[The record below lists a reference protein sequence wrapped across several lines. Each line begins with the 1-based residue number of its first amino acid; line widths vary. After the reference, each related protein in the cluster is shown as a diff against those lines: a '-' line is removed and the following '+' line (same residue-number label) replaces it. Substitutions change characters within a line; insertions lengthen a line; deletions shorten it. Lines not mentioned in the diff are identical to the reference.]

1 MVLPIGLLCIS
12 ILNLD
17 PNSATAA
24 IATKTAVSTFFTG
37 AHPTAWRFLSID
49 SFLMATLADT
59 VDGFSLDLH
68 EFHYSS
74 TTGSPSAIPAVSLD
88 G

>member
-17 PNSATAA
+17 PNSPTAA

-49 SFLMATLADT
+49 SFLMDHLGRHGGRVLAR
-59 VDGFSLDLH
+59 L
-68 EFHYSS
+68 
-74 TTGSPSAIPAVSLD
+74 A
-88 G
+88 